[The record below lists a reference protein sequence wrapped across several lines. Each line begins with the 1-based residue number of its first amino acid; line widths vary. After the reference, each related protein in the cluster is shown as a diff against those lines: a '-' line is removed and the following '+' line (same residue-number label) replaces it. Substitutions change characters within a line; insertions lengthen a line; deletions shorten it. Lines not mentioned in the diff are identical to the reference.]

1 MKEERRKPDENLDF
15 FDEKRFSELSEAVFT
30 YAVVI
35 RGTVAD
41 IQMLKAFLA
50 EKELSIRYQRM
61 STEFLKITA
70 EVRP

>member
-1 MKEERRKPDENLDF
+1 MNERTKPNENVSF
-15 FDEKRFSELSEAVFT
+15 FDENKFSELSDSVFT

-41 IQMLKAFLA
+41 IQTLKSFLA
-50 EKELSIRYQRM
+50 EKKLSIRYQRM